1 MYMKKSNEPPK
12 ETSSETLK
20 NCCVPGKNCATCMK
34 GGFPMKKEALS
45 FVTLI
50 MVAVATLLGV
60 LLINEKRANLSLPTS
75 GSEVGEKK
83 MAKTYEMPALK
94 AIKKEIELPDPDTT
108 GKMSVE
114 KAIQIRRSK
123 RVYSDDPVLLSELSQ
138 VLWSAQGVTDDSGHR
153 AAPSARGV
161 YPYSLY
167 VVVRDV
173 EDLEDGLYLY
183 NPESHTLGDLGL
195 ANAGELLAASGV
207 QDNSQKAP
215 VVIAMTASFAK
226 AAEKFPDNPETV
238 TLLEGG
244 HIGQNIS
251 LQIESLEMATVV
263 TAGFDAAVVGEALGL
278 DKNESIVYLIPF
290 GHVGVEVPAEH

>member
-1 MYMKKSNEPPK
+1 MYMKKTN
-12 ETSSETLK
+12 ETSK
-20 NCCVPGKNCATCMK
+20 DCCTSDKSCGTCMK

-45 FVTLI
+45 FITLLMI
-50 MVAVATLLGV
+50 AVATLLGV
-60 LLINEKRANLSLPTS
+60 LLINEKRSNLSSPTA
-75 GSEVGEKK
+75 GSKVAEKT
-83 MAKTYEMPALK
+83 MAKIYEMPVMK
-94 AIKKEIELPDPDTT
+94 VIKEKIELPDPDTT

-114 KAIQIRRSK
+114 EAIQIRRSK
-123 RVYSDDPVLLSELSQ
+123 RTYSNDPVLLSELSQ
-138 VLWSAQGVTDDSGHR
+138 VLWSAQGVTDDNGHR

-173 EDLEDGLYLY
+173 EGLEEGMYLY
-183 NPESHTLGDLGL
+183 DSDSHTLGDLGL
-195 ANAGELLAASGV
+195 ANAGELLAAAGV

-226 AAEKFPDNPETV
+226 AAEKFPDNPEEV

-251 LQIESLEMATVV
+251 LQIESLKMATVV
-263 TAGFDAAVVGEALGL
+263 TAGFDSAVVGEALRL